1 MLHPCHCTAHI
12 SSHLSSF
19 PSSQTFYILLTP
31 SVTTKRLLQVSVV
44 SLCTV
49 CSPWDIFNSVFF
61 QYVFDDNVFKKGNKI
76 IFKKVS
82 LLIIM
87 IFYIYIFLYL
97 PNICIKYSLQMVHRG
112 KPLTLVT
119 ANLNKNARLWNL
131 CNIFAFSHI
140 LTVPELQGVPEYSS
154 SS

>member
-1 MLHPCHCTAHI
+1 MCLGPHLEFVIISTATRLPFLYRWHTFGGSSLWDLMLHPCHCTAHI

-31 SVTTKRLLQVSVV
+31 SVATKRLLQVSVV

-97 PNICIKYSLQMVHRG
+97 PNIC
-112 KPLTLVT
+112 T
-119 ANLNKNARLWNL
+119 
-131 CNIFAFSHI
+131 NIHYKWCI
-140 LTVPELQGVPEYSS
+140 EGNRWP
-154 SS
+154 